1 VNKDAVE
8 GRYSFEFPNG
18 QDHFRREA
26 SVTSSTYLF
35 GGGALGEPGIAL
47 CYMNCFESCSA
58 FGLLGGNADF
68 GLLNRVDYYS
78 EDVDQIKITNYGMY
92 MFNMLGFDFTYLDLI
107 CTDCGIFDQEASNY
121 LSEAARIEYGHFIKR
136 HSLKRVEIRLE
147 RVERFNSDLRGEEL
161 REREMYSL
169 GMPEAEMFT
178 SRLLAMFEAEKS
190 RILRSAKKQ
199 EMSRKKSRG

>member
-1 VNKDAVE
+1 VE
-8 GRYSFEFPNG
+8 SN
-18 QDHFRREA
+18 
-26 SVTSSTYLF
+26 
-35 GGGALGEPGIAL
+35 
-47 CYMNCFESCSA
+47 
-58 FGLLGGNADF
+58 
-68 GLLNRVDYYS
+68 NRVDYYS

-147 RVERFNSDLRGEEL
+147 RVERFNSYLRGEEL